1 MPVWAWIA
9 IGAGVVLVLAGL
21 TVAAVFAWQSAERR
35 YALRLV
41 GLGQGVDF
49 VRQAL
54 ADSLGRLA
62 EGTDQE
68 LTAFAN
74 NPDSLERRALHEVA
88 MRAHLLADELDAM
101 ALPGSLVPTADALA
115 DAAYL
120 IAKEAGKVND
130 DVVGDDA
137 YAALSAVDLE
147 AVETYYRAAMVK
159 IGELREACGLED
171 AAVYDGGLYL

>member
-1 MPVWAWIA
+1 
-9 IGAGVVLVLAGL
+9 
-21 TVAAVFAWQSAERR
+21 
-35 YALRLV
+35 
-41 GLGQGVDF
+41 
-49 VRQAL
+49 
-54 ADSLGRLA
+54 
-62 EGTDQE
+62 
-68 LTAFAN
+68 
-74 NPDSLERRALHEVA
+74 

-101 ALPGSLVPTADALA
+101 ALPGSLVPTADALG

-130 DVVGDDA
+130 EVVGDDA
-137 YAALSAVDLE
+137 YTALSAVDLE

>member
-1 MPVWAWIA
+1 VPVWGWIT
-9 IGAGVVLVLAGL
+9 IGAGIVLVLAGL
-21 TVAAVFAWQSAERR
+21 TIAAVFAWQSTERR

-41 GLGQGVDF
+41 GLGEGVDF

-68 LTAFAN
+68 LTAFAD
-74 NPDSLERRALHEVA
+74 NPDSIERRALHEVA

-101 ALPGSLVPTADALA
+101 ALPRSVVPAADALA

-120 IAKEAGKVND
+120 IAKEAGKVHD
-130 DVVGDDA
+130 EALGDEA
-137 YAALSAVDLE
+137 YEALSSIDLE
-147 AVETYYRAAMVK
+147 AVETYYGAAMAK
-159 IGELREACGLED
+159 IEELAEACGLED
-171 AAVYDGGLYL
+171 AAVYGGGLYL